1 MMQHARVKITCVGC
15 TRLLLT
21 HTCTSAPHYL
31 MVTAVSSYIIPPVV
45 KEIRLFRLLFT
56 LVRLVP
62 VHLVL
67 MVTDVLRRGC
77 AYHCDPD
84 TIVSFIPDEFH
95 YAHYYFLV
103 WGGVNFSHQL
113 PVTVK
118 RCRDIWRCCHCLVRF
133 ERTKNREKTLKVSF
147 VGSLKCEREHLLQR
161 NLHT

>member
-1 MMQHARVKITCVGC
+1 MTPRPIPSGELCADQTFRFCFASLPRCEAIKLPALDARFMMQHARVKITCVGC

-103 WGGVNFSHQL
+103 
-113 PVTVK
+113 
-118 RCRDIWRCCHCLVRF
+118 
-133 ERTKNREKTLKVSF
+133 
-147 VGSLKCEREHLLQR
+147 
-161 NLHT
+161 